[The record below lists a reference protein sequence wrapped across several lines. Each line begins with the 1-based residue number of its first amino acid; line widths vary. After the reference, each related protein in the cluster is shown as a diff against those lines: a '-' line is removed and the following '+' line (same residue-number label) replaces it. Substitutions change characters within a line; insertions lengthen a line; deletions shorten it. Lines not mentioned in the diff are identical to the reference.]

1 MAGRRAGHQS
11 PHGAWTGPPDK
22 PGDDVLGD
30 RADDVLGDRADDVL
44 GDRADDVLSDRAD
57 DVLDDR
63 ADDVLDDRADDVLGD
78 RAARSINSAIA
89 LPRQKVLG
97 LSHDVRQR
105 TIRER

>member
-22 PGDDVLGD
+22 PG
-30 RADDVLGDRADDVL
+30 DDVLGDRADDVL